1 MERTLTS
8 DRVNTVAEYL
18 NLLRQEHSN
27 SKALN
32 NIGPDKKWDSLS
44 TEDFLREVKY
54 LGLGLTTLGIK
65 KGSKVGL
72 MSPSSTRWTIA
83 DFAIMSIGGVTVP
96 LFANIS
102 EENFHFEVA
111 QATIKTIFI
120 AGEDPTRNLAKNKN
134 LFSNVISLDY
144 SKEKREGIISY
155 DELIETGRQLD
166 EKLPHLYDDLL
177 SQVRSDDLATII
189 YTSGTTGF
197 PQGVEH
203 THKSLFSMLRVNIF
217 DWNAKDDSYVNVL
230 PLAHVFARVLN
241 LIFISFGISIYYLDD
256 LKNFSAVCREIHP
269 TILVVV
275 PRLLEKVYQKMV
287 ANVQGAS
294 YMKRTIG
301 QWAFDLANQEEE
313 TTWKHLFHPLAE
325 KLVYTELRAA
335 LGGKI
340 RVVLTGGAALNPH
353 LYHFFL
359 DIGVPI
365 YEGWGLTE
373 GCPITVNNPGK
384 IRIGSIGLPIGDL
397 KVRIGDNGELLAKGD
412 NIMRGYYQ
420 NPEATA
426 RALDSEGWLHTGD
439 KGHIDDDGYVYILGR
454 LKEIFKTST
463 GKIVVPVPIEQALAK
478 IPFVD
483 IAMVIAEERK
493 FVSCLLVPNFEI
505 LKVLKERHHVP
516 NLTDAEFLN
525 TPYIKEEMNK
535 VITQINEHLN
545 HWEQI
550 HAYAFIPEPLKI
562 EAGELTPSMKV
573 VRKIVEKKYKPLI
586 DEMYAKETNGDI
598 GDVEGEVT

>member
-1 MERTLTS
+1 MEHLETIGEFLWSIR
-8 DRVNTVAEYL
+8 E
-18 NLLRQEHSN
+18 QGSN
-27 SKALN
+27 SKALSS
-32 NIGPDKKWDSLS
+32 IGPDKSWISLN
-44 TEDFLREVKY
+44 TEEFLREVRH
-54 LGLGLTTLGIK
+54 LALGLTTLGIN
-65 KGSKVGL
+65 KGAKVGL
-72 MSPSSTRWTIA
+72 MSPSSSRWTIA
-83 DFAIMSIGGVTVP
+83 DLAIMSIGAITVP

-111 QATIKTIFI
+111 QANIKTIFI
-120 AGEDPTRNLAKNKN
+120 AGVEPNQCYAKNKDLFHN
-134 LFSNVISLDY
+134 AIDLEYGSKPVEGMIAYQELLDRGRELDFKEPKLYEDLFSQVQ
-144 SKEKREGIISY
+144 SK
-155 DELIETGRQLD
+155 D
-166 EKLPHLYDDLL
+166 
-177 SQVRSDDLATII
+177 VATII

-203 THKSLFSMLRVNIF
+203 THHSLFSMLRTNIF
-217 DWNAKDDSYVNVL
+217 DWNSKEDSYVNVL

-241 LIFISFGISIYYLDD
+241 LIFVSFGISIYYLDD
-256 LKNFSAVCREIHP
+256 LKNFSAVCRELHP

-294 YMKRTIG
+294 TMKRTIG

-313 TTWKHLFHPLAE
+313 TTWKHLFHPIAE

-335 LGGKI
+335 LGGKL

-373 GCPITVNNPGK
+373 SCPITVNRKGHLK
-384 IRIGSIGLPIGDL
+384 IGSIGLPIGDL
-397 KVRIGDNGELLAKGD
+397 EVSISPEGELLARGNNVMK
-412 NIMRGYYQ
+412 GYYN

-426 RALDSEGWLHTGD
+426 RAIDKEGWLHTGD
-439 KGHIDDDGYVYILGR
+439 KGYIDEEGFVYIQGR
-454 LKEIFKTST
+454 VKEIFKTST
-463 GKIVVPVPIEQALAK
+463 GKIVVPIPIEQALTK
-478 IPFVD
+478 VPFVD
-483 IAMVIAEERK
+483 LAVVIAEQRK

-505 LKVLKERHHVP
+505 LKILKDKHH
-516 NLTDAEFLN
+516 LSHLSDQEFLN
-525 TPYIKEEMNK
+525 SPYIKEETNRL
-535 VITQINEHLN
+535 IAQINEHLN

-550 HAYAFIPEPLKI
+550 HGYAFIPESLRI

-573 VRKIVEKKYKPLI
+573 VRKVVEKKYQDLI
-586 DEMYAKETNGDI
+586 EQIYMDESI
-598 GDVEGEVT
+598 EGEPT